1 MGPSHAR
8 TQILGDNFIVCR
20 LDWIQRIVMLTFTC
34 SPGDDISRV
43 LLRAI
48 HQTTGSSTEA
58 RASIYSWHSVIACG
72 SACAWHGGMVIHDDP
87 NSNKCM
93 CAWDCSV
100 FIRGAPVRF
109 LSQPPRPW
117 SCRCAVDVPHA
128 FGRHEARGTPHAP
141 PTTHHAPRVPC
152 NVDIQHWMPR
162 LAFPLR
168 RRESISMLRSSPTRK
183 LL

>member
-72 SACAWHGGMVIHDDP
+72 SACAWHGGMVIMMIQIQI
-87 NSNKCM
+87 NV
-93 CAWDCSV
+93 CARGTVPCSSAEPPCASYLS
-100 FIRGAPVRF
+100 RRAPG
-109 LSQPPRPW
+109 P
-117 SCRCAVDVPHA
+117 AVDVHA

-141 PTTHHAPRVPC
+141 PTTHHAP
-152 NVDIQHWMPR
+152 
-162 LAFPLR
+162 
-168 RRESISMLRSSPTRK
+168 
-183 LL
+183 